1 MYKVVAALNDT
12 KSAFTVISEVS
23 ENVSKSTFTVYNSS
37 LHLKKY
43 SMLESDYYMNSII
56 PKYFNTHLSQIRI
69 SYLASKKNIITQHEI
84 WQDIAKSKKKIT
96 KPR

>member
-23 ENVSKSTFTVYNSS
+23 ENVSKSTFTVYSSS

-43 SMLESDYYMNSII
+43 SMLESDYFCVYELNH
-56 PKYFNTHLSQIRI
+56 PKIFQYTFVSD
-69 SYLASKKNIITQHEI
+69 KNQLFGFKEEYHNPTR
-84 WQDIAKSKKKIT
+84 DMARYS
-96 KPR
+96 